1 VTTKHCVDGHFCFH
15 ISASKEKVELK
26 LVDEK
31 AESKLYRLSL
41 HRDEVDEVVKLLPVE
56 EGITLK
62 NVRMEA
68 ARKVEL
74 ELRSSNID
82 IEELIE

>member
-1 VTTKHCVDGHFCFH
+1 M
-15 ISASKEKVELK
+15 ELK

-62 NVRMEA
+62 NVRMAA
-68 ARKVEL
+68 ARKDEL
-74 ELRSSNID
+74 KLRSSNID
-82 IEELIE
+82 IWELIE